1 MQRMTRAKK
10 PAKAQRTYQA
20 RIPDPDGSLD
30 AALGAYATLYG
41 QAERALFADLAAGC
55 EPEAL
60 KSSYL
65 IRFGLTA
72 RQFNAI
78 AIHLKGKIASIKER
92 RTGLIDEAKARIK
105 KAKKVISTLDK
116 RLAQALEP
124 DERRRL
130 SAKRHQKQRRLAKQQ
145 AHLARLEADHANGTV
160 RLCFGGRKR
169 FRAQFNLDA
178 NGYETHAEWL
188 EDWQR
193 ARASQFVV
201 IGSKGE
207 TAGCQGCVI
216 ESLGGQHFALRLRL
230 PHALCQDG
238 EKYRR
243 LEIDLAYGA
252 ETIHAALDA
261 KQAISYRFQ
270 RDAKGWR
277 VFITTQAKPVQQTSS
292 RQLGAIGI
300 DLNADHLALCET
312 DRFGNPIASL
322 TVALCTDGLNRHQ
335 AQAAIGEAIKA
346 VMAFATGKDKP
357 LAIEQLDFAK
367 KKATLEEESP
377 RYARMLSALAYT
389 QIITTLKARAHDAG
403 LEVIA
408 RNPAYTSVIGRAKFA
423 ERYGLGPHH
432 AAALVIA
439 RRALNL
445 SERPNR
451 HARTAHPLPA
461 RNRGRH
467 VWAFWRQVAREQRRL
482 QRPDGRPL
490 GRSRSPPS
498 LRATA

>member
-1 MQRMTRAKK
+1 MARK
-10 PAKAQRTYQA
+10 PEKAQRTYQA
-20 RIPDPDGSLD
+20 RLADPDGSLD
-30 AALGAYATLYG
+30 AALGAYADLYG
-41 QAERALFADLAAGC
+41 QAERALFADMAAGC
-55 EPEAL
+55 NPAAL

-78 AIHLKGKIASIKER
+78 AINLKGKIASIKER

-105 KAKKVISTLDK
+105 KAEQVITKLDQHIRNSK
-116 RLAQALEP
+116 DTDQ
-124 DERRRL
+124 RRRL

-145 AHLARLEADHANGTV
+145 ARLAQMEADHANGTV

-169 FRAQFNLDA
+169 FHAQFNLEA
-178 NGYETHAEWL
+178 NGYDSHEAWR

-193 ARASQFVV
+193 ARASQFSV

-216 ESLGGQHFALRLRL
+216 EPVGEQRFALRLRL
-230 PHALCQDG
+230 PHAQCQDG

-243 LEIDLAYGA
+243 LELDLAYGA
-252 ETIHAALDA
+252 ETIHAALEA
-261 KQAISYRFQ
+261 GQAISYRFQ

-277 VFITTQAKPVQQTSS
+277 VFLTTLAKPVQQTSS
-292 RQLGAIGI
+292 PLLGAIGI

-312 DRFGNPIASL
+312 DRHGNPIASA
-322 TVALCTDGLNRHQ
+322 TVPLCTYGLDRHQ
-335 AQAAIGEAIKA
+335 TQAAIGEAIKA
-346 VMAFATGKDKP
+346 VMAFADGKDKP
-357 LAIEQLDFAK
+357 LAIEQLDFAN
-367 KKATLEEESP
+367 KKAALEEDGP
-377 RYARMLSALAYT
+377 GYARMLSALAYT
-389 QIITTLKARAHDAG
+389 QIIATLKARAHDAG
-403 LEVIA
+403 LEVIT

-423 ERYGLGPHH
+423 ERYGLGAHH

-451 HARTAHPLPA
+451 HARTARALPV
-461 RNRGRH
+461 RNRARH
-467 VWAFWRQVAREQRRL
+467 VWSFWSQVVREQRRM
-482 QRPDGRPL
+482 QRAGGRSSD
-490 GRSRSPPS
+490 RSRSPPTP
-498 LRATA
+498 RATA